1 MVFKHGEKGG
11 KKGLLEFKWH
21 QKTLNFLWHEKEEK
35 GLLGGAVPF
44 VESHMETELQ
54 FVAEK
59 LKIVEGGEKKRKKN
73 MCEQTKKI

>member
-1 MVFKHGEKGG
+1 MA
-11 KKGLLEFKWH
+11 
-21 QKTLNFLWHEKEEK
+21 
-35 GLLGGAVPF
+35 LGGAVPF

-59 LKIVEGGEKKRKKN
+59 LKIVEGGKKRKN